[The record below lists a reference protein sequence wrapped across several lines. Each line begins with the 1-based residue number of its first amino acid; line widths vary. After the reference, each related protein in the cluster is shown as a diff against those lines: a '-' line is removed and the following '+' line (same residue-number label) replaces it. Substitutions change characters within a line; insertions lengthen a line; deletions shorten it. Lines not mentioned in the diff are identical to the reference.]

1 MQRSACHPNEG
12 HLERRIRSECRDLTE
27 AAASNWSPTG
37 QSRDGVIQRVH
48 LSAHSIRKAH
58 RIGVDPSSHNTNPP
72 GVFGGPSL
80 EWLTEDA
87 ARSAE
92 ALDAVSRFIE
102 LHGQAPTQD
111 SWTAAGMSP
120 CERTVR
126 ARFGS
131 FRAAAEVAG
140 LTVHP

>member
-1 MQRSACHPNEG
+1 VTTSHQEVAF
-12 HLERRIRSECRDLTE
+12 IE
-27 AAASNWSPTG
+27 ASLDTVQCAE
-37 QSRDGVIQRVH
+37 
-48 LSAHSIRKAH
+48 L
-58 RIGVDPSSHNTNPP
+58 VDPSSHNTDPP
-72 GVFGGPSL
+72 GVFGGPYL

-87 ARSAE
+87 ARNAE
-92 ALDAVSRFIE
+92 ALDAVSHFIE
-102 LHGQAPTQD
+102 QHGQMPTQD

-131 FRAAAEVAG
+131 FRAAAEAAG